1 MNEYNSDNEEEEES
15 LDFMEEID
23 IKERMRL
30 DYIGACETAYA
41 EILRLGFEEW
51 YTGYIYQTRYSDPIE
66 GKHKV
71 IDSLISYF
79 ESTEEYERCGYLKSN
94 LDLYRRSDEE

>member
-1 MNEYNSDNEEEEES
+1 MNDYNNDNSEEEES

-30 DYIGACETAYA
+30 DYISACETAYA

-51 YTGYIYQTRYSDPIE
+51 YTGYIYQTRYDNPIE
-66 GKHKV
+66 GKNRV
-71 IDSLISYF
+71 IRSLIS
-79 ESTEEYERCGYLKSN
+79 
-94 LDLYRRSDEE
+94 